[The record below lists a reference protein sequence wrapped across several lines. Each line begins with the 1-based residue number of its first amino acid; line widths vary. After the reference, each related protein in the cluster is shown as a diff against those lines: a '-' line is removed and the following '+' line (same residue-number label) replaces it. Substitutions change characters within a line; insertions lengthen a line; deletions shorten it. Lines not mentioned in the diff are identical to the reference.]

1 MDDALL
7 RIAERH
13 PDWLFLFKTHP
24 SYPERFL
31 LRDALPANAAVITDP
46 ALLVLDCPFQ
56 SLLSGADAL
65 IATLSTSLLDA
76 AVADVPVIAVDTA
89 HPSRYRHLRLHQAE
103 EVRLP
108 ESAATSDAFRHHYLA
123 EGTLGN
129 ASASLLREIP
139 RLREAA
145 APSPAHEGWAAI
157 AHRYGDLLRTEQVEA
172 PKSNAPPRIGL
183 SFPFGRDGELEP
195 LWQPDAAVRIRNGN
209 RWCRAHSNGMS
220 LHPNSGRDRP
230 VMLQYEGIRLPDE
243 RLLMAQVRTGARCPN
258 VELAIAL
265 ASGGERIGSWSYKLG
280 ASDNFRLSIPMPSG
294 RTIALT
300 IAVVLAPESS
310 SANGA
315 AVRIHD
321 VDLVRPRTAS

>member
-1 MDDALL
+1 
-7 RIAERH
+7 
-13 PDWLFLFKTHP
+13 
-24 SYPERFL
+24 
-31 LRDALPANAAVITDP
+31 
-46 ALLVLDCPFQ
+46 
-56 SLLSGADAL
+56 
-65 IATLSTSLLDA
+65 
-76 AVADVPVIAVDTA
+76 
-89 HPSRYRHLRLHQAE
+89 
-103 EVRLP
+103 
-108 ESAATSDAFRHHYLA
+108 
-123 EGTLGN
+123 
-129 ASASLLREIP
+129 
-139 RLREAA
+139 
-145 APSPAHEGWAAI
+145 
-157 AHRYGDLLRTEQVEA
+157 
-172 PKSNAPPRIGL
+172 
-183 SFPFGRDGELEP
+183 
-195 LWQPDAAVRIRNGN
+195 
-209 RWCRAHSNGMS
+209 MS